1 MGSTVRL
8 SEFSSSLQDYMEA
21 ILILNRQNKVARVKD
36 IAKLLDVK
44 SASVV
49 GALKTLAQRGLLVH
63 ERYGY
68 VELTPEG
75 KRVAEQVLE
84 RHEVLI
90 AFLHEVLGVNYEV
103 AVRDACRIEHHLS
116 EQTLRKLRE
125 YMAEK
130 GVFESRC

>member
-1 MGSTVRL
+1 MGRTVRL
-8 SEFSSSLQDYMEA
+8 REFSSSLQDYMEA

-116 EQTLRKLRE
+116 EQTLQKLRE

>member
-8 SEFSSSLQDYMEA
+8 REFSSSLQDYMEA
-21 ILILNRQNKVARVKD
+21 ILTLNRQNKVARVKD

-75 KRVAEQVLE
+75 KRVAQQVLE